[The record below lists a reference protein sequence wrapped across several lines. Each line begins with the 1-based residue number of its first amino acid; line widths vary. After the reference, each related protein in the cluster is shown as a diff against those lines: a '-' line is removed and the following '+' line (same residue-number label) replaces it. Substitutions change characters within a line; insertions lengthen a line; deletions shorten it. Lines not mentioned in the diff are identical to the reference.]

1 MRPDLLHSRL
11 APRVAALVSLAA
23 ALMVAA
29 AVTAPAARADDDCR
43 YRSITPAAA
52 VAIAASVGLVVVKE
66 IECDDDAWEV
76 EGWNVVGLEMEV
88 EIDARTGRIIEVE
101 FDD

>member
-1 MRPDLLHSRL
+1 MRPAMPFHVLVARTGALL
-11 APRVAALVSLAA
+11 LAA
-23 ALMVAA
+23 ALLIGAA
-29 AVTAPAARADDDCR
+29 APARADDDCR
-43 YRSITPAAA
+43 GRRIGPSAA

-66 IECDDDAWEV
+66 VECDDGTWEV
-76 EGWNVVGLEMEV
+76 EGWNAFGIEMEV